1 MAEQQSW
8 VFRGTNAS
16 ECSLDI
22 VSISGLITEP
32 RLSYK
37 DDYMIK
43 EVS

>member
-1 MAEQQSW
+1 
-8 VFRGTNAS
+8 
-16 ECSLDI
+16 LDI

-37 DDYMIK
+37 DDYMIE